1 MDWLSSTTIFTVV
14 CLLTMILIA
23 GVLFI
28 LLIWQTNHRVVQPY
42 LSIDVTGMIKDIL
55 DVEKR
60 LLFE

>member
-1 MDWLSSTTIFTVV
+1 MVKFHHDIYRCMVA
-14 CLLTMILIA
+14 MILIA

-28 LLIWQTNHRVVQPY
+28 LLIWHTNHRVVQPY

-55 DVEKR
+55 NAEKG

>member
-1 MDWLSSTTIFTVV
+1 
-14 CLLTMILIA
+14 MILIA

-55 DVEKR
+55 DAEKG
-60 LLFE
+60 LPFE